1 MTDNEKMA
9 ARYLAR
15 AFADYQVAA
24 YKAHRDAT
32 PERYAEYGVA
42 IRALIDAQEISGVE
56 MVGRKSLDSSNFWT
70 MRMSGLAPA

>member
-1 MTDNEKMA
+1 MNDNAKMA

-15 AFADYQVAA
+15 AFADYRVAA
-24 YKAHRDAT
+24 YKAHRNAT
-32 PERYAEYGVA
+32 PEAYAEYGAA

-70 MRMSGLAPA
+70 MKMSGLVPA